1 MYYMAIFTNQATL
14 SYNNTTTTSNIVTG
28 EVLEVLSATKN
39 SLDTQYRYGDTVTY
53 VISVNNTGLTAFNN
67 LTITDDLGVYT
78 IGGSTVT
85 PLTYETGT
93 VAYYVNGVLQATPAV
108 IAGPPLVISGI
119 NVPAGGNAI
128 ILYEARVNQ
137 YAPPAVGS
145 TIVNTAE
152 ISGAGL
158 TTPIEVTDT
167 VTVTVT
173 EEAIL
178 SITKSLSPE
187 TVAENG
193 QLTYTFTIQNIGN
206 IPAIATDNVTITD
219 VFNPILDNIT
229 VTLNGTVLTTPA
241 QYAYDDVTGVFQTVA
256 GVITVP
262 AATFTQDAITGQW
275 NIVPGVA
282 VLSVTGTV

>member
-1 MYYMAIFTNQATL
+1 MAIFTNQATL
-14 SYNNTTTTSNIVTG
+14 SYNNTSTTSNIVTG

-39 SLDTQYRYGDTVTY
+39 SLNNQYRYGDTVTY
-53 VISVNNTGLTAFNN
+53 VISINNTGVTAFNN
-67 LTITDDLGVYT
+67 LTITDDLGEYT
-78 IGGSTVT
+78 SGGLTVT
-85 PLTYETGT
+85 PLTYEPNT

-108 IAGPPLVISGI
+108 VGGPPLVISGI

-137 YAPPAVGS
+137 YAPLSVGS
-145 TIVNTAE
+145 NIVNNAE

-158 TTPIEVTDT
+158 TAPIEVTDT
-167 VTVTVT
+167 VTVA
-173 EEAIL
+173 EEVML

-193 QLTYTFTIQNIGN
+193 QLTYTFTIQNTGN
-206 IPAIATDNVTITD
+206 VSAVATDNVTITD
-219 VFNPILDNIT
+219 IFNPILDNIT
-229 VTLNGTVLTTPA
+229 VTLNGTVLTEPA
-241 QYAYDDVTGVFQTVA
+241 QYVYDEETGVFQTVA

-262 AATFTQDAITGQW
+262 AVTFAQDTITGQW

-282 VLSVTGTV
+282 VVSVTGTV

>member
-1 MYYMAIFTNQATL
+1 MAIFTNQATL

-167 VTVTVT
+167 VTVT

-256 GVITVP
+256 GVITIP